1 MPTSDESPT
10 YEICF
15 ANRDTFADPLAIGDA
30 IRWVGPAMWRVEEV
44 EGNQVTVRLWP
55 DEEPYPEIVKDSG
68 PDEWPFWDDFAKS
81 S

>member
-15 ANRDTFADPLAIGDA
+15 ANRDTFAHPLAIGDA

-55 DEEPYPEIVKDSG
+55 DEEPYPKIVKDSG
-68 PDEWPFWDDFAKS
+68 PGEWPLWGEIIRR
-81 S
+81 